1 MTKRNLLLASLL
13 LVLGLGIMAPV
24 ASAQV
29 EGNGTVF
36 NVSPSLYT
44 LRPNSIGD
52 AGGQVYITMSTGLG
66 TIAGG
71 ETFTITFSKPIVGAA
86 GIKNA
91 PVSEF
96 CNDGTTALT
105 GGSAGAG
112 FCENMSFSAAGNVLT
127 FTNGSAPLA
136 GWAATEY
143 VVIWGLRFDT
153 VGVPPGTFIT
163 ATVGAVLNQNYPVSF
178 GMAGVTQ
185 SQTPINIGQ
194 VATTSAGGTVYAQVG
209 APYYATSILTCFGTT
224 GSDFTINVAEQ
235 WAGAWTSLTDELT
248 LAPYAPTA
256 SGLATNGSDIS
267 ITISGIPI
275 GVTVAPLSGP
285 VTTLGTVLWGTY
297 TPLSYTGVKAN
308 DSVTFDFPI
317 ASTLR
322 PEVEAAN
329 FNFQVYTSGAIALQS
344 PPMTASVTLD
354 PMTPNVPV
362 LYPAFTYPNGSLME
376 EPVYP
381 LTVVDF
387 IGCQTN
393 LLFPY
398 VTNFTNLSSGG
409 ALGNWDTGIVVSN
422 TSSDPYGPAFGGAY
436 PTAGTCAFSVYAST
450 SGSLTPSAD
459 ATPTATFNTAP
470 VYSGGIQSFL
480 LSQTSAKGLG
490 GGYAIAVCNFLN
502 GTGYAIVA
510 DNANGLGNWG
520 VVGTYLA
527 YVIPNPFEE
536 PRWLDSI
543 FGEFAISPWVY
554 FYDYAAGSHR
564 GNGSIPKLR
573 APHR

>member
-185 SQTPINIGQ
+185 SQTPVNIGQ

-209 APYYATSILTCFGTT
+209 TPYYATSILTCFGTT

-398 VTNFTNLSSGG
+398 VTNYDAGTSGG

-422 TSSDPYGPAFGGAY
+422 TSSDPYGSAFGGAY

-470 VYSGGIQSFL
+470 DRKS
-480 LSQTSAKGLG
+480 
-490 GGYAIAVCNFLN
+490 
-502 GTGYAIVA
+502 
-510 DNANGLGNWG
+510 
-520 VVGTYLA
+520 VV
-527 YVIPNPFEE
+527 
-536 PRWLDSI
+536 
-543 FGEFAISPWVY
+543 
-554 FYDYAAGSHR
+554 
-564 GNGSIPKLR
+564 
-573 APHR
+573 